1 MGSFIYFLPISSNKM
16 CEATHIY
23 KLFSAHVHILCAS
36 VYYISKVDLATRLTA
51 RLAKCGT
58 FRDARNIWSLASV
71 FKWNV
76 LLEIYCL
83 EGQSQTCSESS
94 LYWIATSYILDC
106 NSTISPLLLPR
117 GGFPN
122 IIWQSCCVRPPLKR
136 TQNLRILHSLLQAEY
151 TPLAYLYAPHFWTIL
166 NYLSEQ

>member
-106 NSTISPLLLPR
+106 NSIIFFSQGGVSKHNMAKLLR
-117 GGFPN
+117 
-122 IIWQSCCVRPPLKR
+122 S
-136 TQNLRILHSLLQAEY
+136 
-151 TPLAYLYAPHFWTIL
+151 TPLEEDTKSSHIT
-166 NYLSEQ
+166 QRVTC

>member
-1 MGSFIYFLPISSNKM
+1 M
-16 CEATHIY
+16 HIFCI
-23 KLFSAHVHILCAS
+23 LISAHVQILCAS

-94 LYWIATSYILDC
+94 LYWITTSYILDC
-106 NSTISPLLLPR
+106 NSIISPLLLPR
-117 GGFPN
+117 GVSKHN
-122 IIWQSCCVRPPLKR
+122 TAKL
-136 TQNLRILHSLLQAEY
+136 LRS
-151 TPLAYLYAPHFWTIL
+151 TPLEEDTKSSHITQRVAC
-166 NYLSEQ
+166 

>member
-1 MGSFIYFLPISSNKM
+1 MLLVALVVFHSFIYF
-16 CEATHIY
+16 
-23 KLFSAHVHILCAS
+23 FSAHVHIHILCAS
-36 VYYISKVDLATRLTA
+36 VYYTSKVDLATRLTA

-83 EGQSQTCSESS
+83 EGQSQTCSES
-94 LYWIATSYILDC
+94 LLNWTTTSYILDC
-106 NSTISPLLLPR
+106 NSIISPLLLPR

-151 TPLAYLYAPHFWTIL
+151 TPLAYLYAHHFWTIL

>member
-1 MGSFIYFLPISSNKM
+1 MQ
-16 CEATHIY
+16 
-23 KLFSAHVHILCAS
+23 ILCAS

-94 LYWIATSYILDC
+94 LYWITTSYILDC
-106 NSTISPLLLPR
+106 NSMISPLLLPR
-117 GGFPN
+117 GFPN

-136 TQNLRILHSLLQAEY
+136 TQNLRILHSVHAEY
-151 TPLAYLYAPHFWTIL
+151 TPLAYFCAHHFWTIP
-166 NYLSEQ
+166 N

>member
-1 MGSFIYFLPISSNKM
+1 MTCIGIFVCLLFGGHVILYNKMGSFIYFLPISSNKM

-83 EGQSQTCSESS
+83 EGQSQTCSES
-94 LYWIATSYILDC
+94 LLNWTTTSYILDC
-106 NSTISPLLLPR
+106 NSIISPLLLPR
-117 GGFPN
+117 GFPN
-122 IIWQSCCVRPPLKR
+122 II
-136 TQNLRILHSLLQAEY
+136 
-151 TPLAYLYAPHFWTIL
+151 
-166 NYLSEQ
+166 